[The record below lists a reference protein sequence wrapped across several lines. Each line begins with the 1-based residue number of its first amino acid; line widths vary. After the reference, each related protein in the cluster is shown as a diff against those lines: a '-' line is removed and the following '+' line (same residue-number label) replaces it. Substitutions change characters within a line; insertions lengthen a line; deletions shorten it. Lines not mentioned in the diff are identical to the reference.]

1 MIPGGQGRAGSEIP
15 LPDRVARVP
24 DGQAPGPLTQHRSAV
39 DTTPIQ
45 RPPTEEDVF
54 DLRTGSVRQLLSL
67 EEQHFFDIAGYALLP
82 EVLSSSR
89 VEQARQSLETLAQSP
104 SAGVSLRRGDG
115 SEAELLNIIEAG
127 GVLEDAMALQ
137 PVLRH
142 LQALIWR
149 RQFRLIASRARI
161 RGLGT
166 RGRLTQGGWADP
178 RRYARYRCGPEGEF
192 RCLLVTC
199 LIALD
204 HTDAG
209 DGAFCLIPGSH
220 KSHLPH
226 PYADRELDEVAPLQD
241 LPLTAGSAVV
251 FTENVSHALR
261 PPRLESQ
268 SWLEFQYGPSYMES
282 WPGCEPSADLL
293 RRTQADPVKSHLLL
307 APYYHPAG
315 SQKKMD

>member
-1 MIPGGQGRAGSEIP
+1 MIPGGHGRAGKPRSRTGSPGTLAGRRRP
-15 LPDRVARVP
+15 LPKKH
-24 DGQAPGPLTQHRSAV
+24 LSAV

-45 RPPTEEDVF
+45 RLPTEEDVF
-54 DLRTGSVRQLLSL
+54 DLQTGSDRQLLSL
-67 EEQHFFDIAGYALLP
+67 DEQHFFDIAGYALLP
-82 EVLSSSR
+82 EVLDPGQIEESR
-89 VEQARQSLETLAQSP
+89 QRLESLARTP
-104 SAGVSLRRGDG
+104 SAGVSLRREND
-115 SEAELLNIIEAG
+115 SEVELLNIVEAG
-127 GVLEDAMALQ
+127 GVLEDAMALH
-137 PVLRH
+137 PALRH
-142 LQALIWR
+142 LQALIWG

-161 RGLGT
+161 RGVGS
-166 RGRLTQGGWADP
+166 RGCLTQGGKADP
-178 RRYARYRCGPEGEF
+178 RRYASYRCGPEGEF

-204 HTDAG
+204 DTNAG

-226 PYADRELDEVAPLQD
+226 PYADRELDEVPPLRD

-268 SWLEFQYGPSYMES
+268 SWLEFQYGPSYMEN
-282 WPGCEPSADLL
+282 WPGCKPSADLL

>member
-1 MIPGGQGRAGSEIP
+1 M
-15 LPDRVARVP
+15 
-24 DGQAPGPLTQHRSAV
+24 
-39 DTTPIQ
+39 DTTRTQ
-45 RPPTEEDVF
+45 RLPTEEEVF
-54 DLRTGSVRQLLSL
+54 DLQTGSSRQLLSI

-82 EVLSSSR
+82 EVLNPR
-89 VEQARQSLETLAQSP
+89 QVEAARRSLVRLAQSP
-104 SAGVSLRRGDG
+104 SPAISLRRTDSSGV
-115 SEAELLNIIEAG
+115 ELLNIIEAG

-142 LQALIWR
+142 LQGLIWGQ
-149 RQFRLIASRARI
+149 QFRLIASRGRI
-161 RGLGT
+161 RGVSS
-166 RGRLTQGGWADP
+166 RGHLTQGGKADP

-204 HTDAG
+204 DTNAG

-220 KSHLPH
+220 KSYLPH
-226 PYADRELDEVAPLQD
+226 PYADCELEEVPPLQD

-268 SWLEFQYGPSYMES
+268 SWLEYQYGPSYMEN

-293 RRTQADPVKSHLLL
+293 RRTEAHPAKSHLLL

-315 SQKKMD
+315 SQKKMV

>member
-1 MIPGGQGRAGSEIP
+1 M
-15 LPDRVARVP
+15 
-24 DGQAPGPLTQHRSAV
+24 

-45 RPPTEEDVF
+45 RLPTEEDVF
-54 DLRTGSVRQLLSL
+54 DLQTGSTRQLLSL
-67 EEQHFFDIAGYALLP
+67 DEQHFFDIAGYALLP
-82 EVLSSSR
+82 EVLNPGHIEESR
-89 VEQARQSLETLAQSP
+89 QRLESLAEAP
-104 SAGVSLRRGDG
+104 SAGVSLRRENG
-115 SEAELLNIIEAG
+115 SEVELLNIIEAG

-142 LQALIWR
+142 LQALIWG

-161 RGLGT
+161 RGVGS
-166 RGRLTQGGWADP
+166 RGRLTQGGKADP
-178 RRYARYRCGPEGEF
+178 RRYASYRCGPEGEF

-204 HTDAG
+204 DTNAE

-220 KSHLPH
+220 KCRLPH
-226 PYADRELDEVAPLQD
+226 PYADRELDQVPPLQD

-261 PPRLESQ
+261 TPRLERQ
-268 SWLEFQYGPSYMES
+268 SWLEFQYGPSYMEN

>member
-1 MIPGGQGRAGSEIP
+1 M
-15 LPDRVARVP
+15 
-24 DGQAPGPLTQHRSAV
+24 
-39 DTTPIQ
+39 DTTRTQ
-45 RPPTEEDVF
+45 RLPTEEEVF
-54 DLRTGSVRQLLSL
+54 DLQTGSSRQLLSL

-82 EVLSSSR
+82 DVLNPGQIEKSR
-89 VEQARQSLETLAQSP
+89 QCLESLAQAS

-115 SEAELLNIIEAG
+115 SEVELLNIIEAG

-142 LQALIWR
+142 LQELIWG
-149 RQFRLIASRARI
+149 RQFRLIASRAKI
-161 RGLGT
+161 RGAG
-166 RGRLTQGGWADP
+166 RGGRLTQGGQADP
-178 RRYARYRCGPEGEF
+178 RRYARYRCGPAGEF

-204 HTDAG
+204 DTNTG

-220 KSHLPH
+220 KCHLPH
-226 PYADRELDEVAPLQD
+226 PYADRELEEVPPLED

-261 PPRLESQ
+261 PPRLERQ
-268 SWLEFQYGPSYMES
+268 SWLEFQYGPSYMEN
-282 WPGCEPSADLL
+282 WPGCEPSPDLL
-293 RRTQADPVKSHLLL
+293 RRTQADPVKSHLML

-315 SQKKMD
+315 SQKKMG

>member
-1 MIPGGQGRAGSEIP
+1 M
-15 LPDRVARVP
+15 
-24 DGQAPGPLTQHRSAV
+24 

-45 RPPTEEDVF
+45 CPPTEEDVF
-54 DLRTGSVRQLLSL
+54 DLQTGSDRQLLSL

-82 EVLSSSR
+82 EVLSPGR
-89 VEQARQSLETLAQSP
+89 VEQARQRLETLARTS
-104 SAGVSLRRGDG
+104 SGGVTRRQGDG

-127 GVLEDAMALQ
+127 GVLEDAMALR

-161 RGLGT
+161 RGVGS
-166 RGRLTQGGWADP
+166 RGRLTQGGRADP

-204 HTDAG
+204 DTNEG
-209 DGAFCLIPGSH
+209 NGAFCLIPGSH

-226 PYADRELDEVAPLQD
+226 PYAGRELDKVPPLQD

-268 SWLEFQYGPSYMES
+268 SWLEFQYGPSYMEN
-282 WPGCEPSADLL
+282 WPGCEFSPDLL

-315 SQKKMD
+315 SQKKMV

>member
-1 MIPGGQGRAGSEIP
+1 M
-15 LPDRVARVP
+15 
-24 DGQAPGPLTQHRSAV
+24 
-39 DTTPIQ
+39 DTTRIQ

-54 DLRTGSVRQLLSL
+54 DLQTGSGRELLSL

-82 EVLSSSR
+82 EVLSPGR
-89 VEQARQSLETLAQSP
+89 VEQARQSHETQAQAP
-104 SAGVSLRRGDG
+104 SGGVTLRQGDG
-115 SEAELLNIIEAG
+115 SEVELLNIIEAG

-142 LQALIWR
+142 LQALIWG

-161 RGLGT
+161 RGVGS
-166 RGRLTQGGWADP
+166 RGRLTQGGRADP

-204 HTDAG
+204 DTIAG

-220 KSHLPH
+220 KCHLPH
-226 PYADRELDEVAPLQD
+226 PYADRELDQVPPLQD

-251 FTENVSHALR
+251 FTESVSHALR
-261 PPRLESQ
+261 APRLQRQ
-268 SWLEFQYGPSYMES
+268 SWLEFQYGPSYMEN
-282 WPGCEPSADLL
+282 WPGCDPSADLL
-293 RRTQADPVKSHLLL
+293 RRTEADPVKSHLLL
-307 APYYHPAG
+307 APYYHPTG
-315 SQKKMD
+315 SQKKMV

>member
-1 MIPGGQGRAGSEIP
+1 M
-15 LPDRVARVP
+15 
-24 DGQAPGPLTQHRSAV
+24 

-45 RPPTEEDVF
+45 RLPTEEDVF
-54 DLRTGSVRQLLSL
+54 DLQTGSDRQLLSL
-67 EEQHFFDIAGYALLP
+67 DEQHFFDIAGYALLP
-82 EVLSSSR
+82 EVLDPGRIEESR
-89 VEQARQSLETLAQSP
+89 QRLESLAQLP
-104 SAGVSLRRGDG
+104 SEGVSLRPGDG
-115 SEAELLNIIEAG
+115 SEVELINIIEAG

-142 LQALIWR
+142 LQALIWG

-161 RGLGT
+161 RGVGS
-166 RGRLTQGGWADP
+166 RGRLTQGGKADP
-178 RRYARYRCGPEGEF
+178 RRYAGYRCGPEGEF

-204 HTDAG
+204 DTDAG
-209 DGAFCLIPGSH
+209 DGTFCLIPGSH
-220 KSHLPH
+220 KCHLPH
-226 PYADRELDEVAPLQD
+226 PYADRELDQVPPLQD

-251 FTENVSHALR
+251 FTENVSHVLR
-261 PPRLESQ
+261 SPRQESQ
-268 SWLEFQYGPSYMES
+268 SWLEFQYGPSYMEN

-315 SQKKMD
+315 SQKKMV

>member
-1 MIPGGQGRAGSEIP
+1 M
-15 LPDRVARVP
+15 
-24 DGQAPGPLTQHRSAV
+24 

-54 DLRTGSVRQLLSL
+54 NLQTGSDRQLLSL

-82 EVLSSSR
+82 EVLDPGQIEESR
-89 VEQARQSLETLAQSP
+89 QRLESLAPAP
-104 SAGVSLRRGDG
+104 SAGVRFRQGDG

-127 GVLEDAMALQ
+127 GVLEDAMALR

-142 LQALIWR
+142 LQALIWG

-161 RGLGT
+161 RGVGSG
-166 RGRLTQGGWADP
+166 GRLTQGGRADP

-204 HTDAG
+204 HTNEG
-209 DGAFCLIPGSH
+209 DGAFCLLPGSH
-220 KSHLPH
+220 KCHLPH
-226 PYADRELDEVAPLQD
+226 PYASRELDEVPHLRD

-268 SWLEFQYGPSYMES
+268 SWLEFQYGPSYMEN
-282 WPGCEPSADLL
+282 WPGCEPSEDLL
-293 RRTQADPVKSHLLL
+293 RRTRAHPVKSHLLL

-315 SQKKMD
+315 SQKKMA

>member
-1 MIPGGQGRAGSEIP
+1 M
-15 LPDRVARVP
+15 
-24 DGQAPGPLTQHRSAV
+24 

-45 RPPTEEDVF
+45 RLPIEEDVF
-54 DLRTGSVRQLLSL
+54 DLQTGSDRQLLSL

-82 EVLSSSR
+82 EVLNPGQIEESR
-89 VEQARQSLETLAQSP
+89 QRLESLALAP
-104 SAGVSLRRGDG
+104 SAGVSLRRADG

-142 LQALIWR
+142 LQALIWG

-161 RGLGT
+161 GGVGNS
-166 RGRLTQGGWADP
+166 GRLTQGGRADP

-204 HTDAG
+204 HTNEG

-220 KSHLPH
+220 KCHLPH
-226 PYADRELDEVAPLQD
+226 PYAGRELDEIPHLQD

-261 PPRLESQ
+261 PPRQKSQ
-268 SWLEFQYGPSYMES
+268 SWLEFQYGPSYMEN
-282 WPGCEPSADLL
+282 WPGCEPSPDLL

-307 APYYHPAG
+307 APYYHPTG
-315 SQKKMD
+315 SQKKMG

>member
-1 MIPGGQGRAGSEIP
+1 M
-15 LPDRVARVP
+15 
-24 DGQAPGPLTQHRSAV
+24 

-45 RPPTEEDVF
+45 PLPTEEDVF
-54 DLRTGSVRQLLSL
+54 DLQTGSGRQLLSL

-82 EVLSSSR
+82 EVLSPSR
-89 VEQARQSLETLAQSP
+89 VEQARIGVQSLAQTP
-104 SAGVSLRRGDG
+104 SGGISLRRGDG
-115 SEAELLNIIEAG
+115 SEVELLNIIEAG

-142 LQALIWR
+142 LQALIWG

-161 RGLGT
+161 RGVGS
-166 RGRLTQGGWADP
+166 RGRLTQGGRADP

-204 HTDAG
+204 DTSAG

-220 KSHLPH
+220 KCYLPH
-226 PYADRELDEVAPLQD
+226 PYAGRALDEVPPLLD

-268 SWLEFQYGPSYMES
+268 SWLEFQYGPSYMEN

>member
-1 MIPGGQGRAGSEIP
+1 MIPGGHGRAGKSRSRTG
-15 LPDRVARVP
+15 LPGSLAGRRRP
-24 DGQAPGPLTQHRSAV
+24 HRKEHRSAV

-45 RPPTEEDVF
+45 PRPTEEDVF
-54 DLRTGSVRQLLSL
+54 DLQTGSGGQLLSP

-82 EVLSSSR
+82 EVLDPGRIKESR
-89 VEQARQSLETLAQSP
+89 ECLRSLAQTP
-104 SAGVSLRRGDG
+104 FAGVNLRRGEG
-115 SEAELLNIIEAG
+115 SEVGLLNIIEAG

-137 PVLRH
+137 PVMRH
-142 LQALIWR
+142 LQALIWG

-161 RGLGT
+161 RGVGS
-166 RGRLTQGGWADP
+166 RGRLTQGGRADP

-199 LIALD
+199 LVALD
-204 HTDAG
+204 DTNAG

-220 KSHLPH
+220 KCHLPH
-226 PYADRELDEVAPLQD
+226 PYDGRELDEVPPLQD
-241 LPLTAGSAVV
+241 LPLAAGSAVV

-268 SWLEFQYGPSYMES
+268 SWLEFQYGPSYMEN
-282 WPGCEPSADLL
+282 WPGCQPSADLL
-293 RRTQADPVKSHLLL
+293 RRTQTDPVKSHLLL